1 MMQSQL
7 GKLTIPVSSTESKE
21 EIDRRIAAEKD
32 VLNRSTNKL
41 QQACKE
47 KVIIAVQV
55 ATLIQ
60 READKW
66 MAKVGGWF
74 EKITSQRDARDD
86 QMLKWADKVNQA
98 VKRVKSQAKEVDFIW
113 LAITRSPTEVE
124 YLVDYLE
131 GAKVGVRKILQFVSQ
146 IDDLQTEAVQEDIL
160 TTKNVLKSAAKQL
173 KEAYLQQTI
182 IAAEIQKEMQARAKE
197 WMTYFLKLSEQI
209 ETVDRLQ
216 RKVQEWQY
224 EELAD
229 KMETQQK
236 ETQDLVDTWTSSD
249 ELKKNYYA
257 ADIMV
262 IARKARQIVQY
273 TVEII
278 TETEEILTQIV
289 VMEVAPVT
297 VLAEGTA
304 REMKTAESTG
314 EMEVKRTSWEC
325 E

>member
-1 MMQSQL
+1 
-7 GKLTIPVSSTESKE
+7 
-21 EIDRRIAAEKD
+21 
-32 VLNRSTNKL
+32 
-41 QQACKE
+41 
-47 KVIIAVQV
+47 
-55 ATLIQ
+55 
-60 READKW
+60 
-66 MAKVGGWF
+66 
-74 EKITSQRDARDD
+74 
-86 QMLKWADKVNQA
+86 
-98 VKRVKSQAKEVDFIW
+98 
-113 LAITRSPTEVE
+113 
-124 YLVDYLE
+124 
-131 GAKVGVRKILQFVSQ
+131 
-146 IDDLQTEAVQEDIL
+146 
-160 TTKNVLKSAAKQL
+160 
-173 KEAYLQQTI
+173 
-182 IAAEIQKEMQARAKE
+182 
-197 WMTYFLKLSEQI
+197 MTYFLKLSEQI

-236 ETQDLVDTWTSSD
+236 ETQYLVDKWTSSD